1 MGAAMNRIL
10 PLLGAHAYIRL
21 FRGKT
26 FVIKVSGSILADERA
41 SAALA
46 EDVALLHHVGIRV
59 VLVHGGGPQL
69 DALCAR
75 LEVPREVVAGR
86 RVTDARTLELARM
99 VFRGQLN
106 SDLVTAL
113 SAQGV
118 RAVGISGGD
127 GMTVVGHRRA
137 ARTVRDPSTGT
148 EQVVDFGFVGDI
160 DRVDPKL
167 PRLLLEADMVP
178 VVCSLITAEDGG
190 LLNTNADTI
199 AARLAIALG
208 AEKLVV
214 CTSVPGLLEDR
225 DDPRR
230 LVSYGDVGT
239 VEELIRQGVVSGG
252 MLPKLAAVTEA
263 LRGGVPRVHIIDGTR
278 PHSLLLEIFT
288 NEGCGTMLV
297 LQSDEG

>member
-1 MGAAMNRIL
+1 MTERIL
-10 PLLGAHAYIRL
+10 ELLGAHAYIRL

-41 SAALA
+41 RAALC
-46 EDVALLHHVGIRV
+46 EDVALLHHVGVRV

-69 DALCAR
+69 DALCAK

-86 RVTDARTLELARM
+86 RVTDARTQELARM

-106 SDLVTAL
+106 SELVSAL
-113 SAQGV
+113 AAQGV
-118 RAVGISGGD
+118 RAVGLMGGD
-127 GMTVVGHRRA
+127 GATVVGHRRPP
-137 ARTVRDPSTGT
+137 RTMRDPSTGT
-148 EQVVDFGFVGDI
+148 EALVDFGFVGDI
-160 DRVDPKL
+160 DAVDPKL
-167 PRLLLEADMVP
+167 PTLLLASDMVP
-178 VVCSLITAEDGG
+178 VFCSLVSDEDGVV
-190 LLNTNADTI
+190 LNVNADTI
-199 AARLAIALG
+199 AARLAMALG

-239 VEELIRQGVVSGG
+239 VEQLIQQGVVSGG
-252 MLPKLAAVTEA
+252 MLPKLAAATEA
-263 LRGGVPRVHIIDGTR
+263 LRGGVAKVHLIDGTR
-278 PHSLLLEIFT
+278 PHSLLVEVFT

-297 LQSDEG
+297 LRREEE